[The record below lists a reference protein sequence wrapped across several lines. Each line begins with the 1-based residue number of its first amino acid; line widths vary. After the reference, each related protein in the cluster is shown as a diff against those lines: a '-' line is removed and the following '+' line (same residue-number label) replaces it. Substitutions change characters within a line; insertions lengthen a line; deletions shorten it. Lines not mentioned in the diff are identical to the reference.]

1 MKGDE
6 QRSKSMMGNTN
17 ARRVLSDD
25 DRALIRELY
34 DSWKVL
40 QAQADAISPKQV
52 AEKFGIHRNTLDK
65 VVR

>member
-1 MKGDE
+1 MKSDSE
-6 QRSKSMMGNTN
+6 RSISMMGNAN
-17 ARRVLSDD
+17 ASRVLSDD

-40 QAQADAISPKQV
+40 RAQADAISPKAI
-52 AEKFGIHRNTLDK
+52 AEKFDIHPNTLHK